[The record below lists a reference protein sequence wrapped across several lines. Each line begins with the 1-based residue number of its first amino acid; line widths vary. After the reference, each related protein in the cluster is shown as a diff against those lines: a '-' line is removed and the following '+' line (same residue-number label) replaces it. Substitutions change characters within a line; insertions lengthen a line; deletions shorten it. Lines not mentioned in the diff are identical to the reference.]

1 MRAVS
6 RKRATIFTILATLL
20 ISANVASAQIAPAGP
35 RIFIKG
41 VMLIDGTGAPMRGP
55 MNIVIAGDTIKQIEP
70 TTPTIAQSRPTSI
83 TLVPQPGDQII
94 DGTGKYVMPGIIE
107 AHMHYHA
114 PLPKAYV
121 YKLFLAHGVTSLRNV
136 DGRIRPDDDFPAT
149 MVAEAKRLRAGEELG
164 PRLWVY
170 AMWPEELTAPE
181 EAAPLIDRWA
191 KIGVDGVKIAFNGGL
206 YPDTFAAIAAAAK
219 RNNLGLAVHIAE
231 ARIPGVTA
239 LSVAQRATSIEHH
252 YGYAETALKAGDSP
266 DLPADYNYQDE
277 RQRFRTTLGIW
288 LQADV
293 HKLETQTVP
302 ALAALSRD
310 GEFTMV
316 PTMVVYEKQRDLTR
330 AANAPWLERY
340 TLPGLLKSWRTPKKT
355 VHGAIF
361 DRWTSLDE
369 AQAAQA
375 YVKWEDMIRLYREQG
390 GHVAVGSDSGGP
402 FQLFGFQTI
411 REMELLEQAGLTPLE
426 VIQSATMEGARAV
439 RATNLGVL
447 RPGYKA
453 DLLILDENPLA
464 DLKVLLG
471 DRPPVDEDGA
481 PQRRTLI
488 RSVILGGKIID
499 PDQLLADVEAMTK
512 ARVQTGAP

>member
-1 MRAVS
+1 MKVIFRT
-6 RKRATIFTILATLL
+6 RATILATLATLL
-20 ISANVASAQIAPAGP
+20 ISANVASAQIAPAEP
-35 RIFIKG
+35 RVFIKG

-55 MNIVIAGDTIKQIEP
+55 MNIVVQGDTIKQIEP
-70 TTPTIAQSRPTSI
+70 TTPNISQGRPTSI
-83 TLVPQPGDQII
+83 TLVPVPGDQII
-94 DGTGKYVMPGIIE
+94 DGSGKYVMPGIIE

-121 YKLFLAHGVTSLRNV
+121 YKLFLAHGVTSIRNM

-149 MVAEAKRLRAGEELG
+149 MVAEAKRLRAGEEFG

-181 EAAPLIDRWA
+181 DAAPLIDHWA
-191 KIGVDGVKIAFNGGL
+191 KLGVDGVKIAFNGGL
-206 YPDTFAAIAAAAK
+206 YPDTFAAIAKAAK

-239 LSVAQRATSIEHH
+239 LSVAQQATSIEHH

-266 DLPADYNYQDE
+266 DLPPDYNYQDE

-288 LQADV
+288 LQADL

-302 ALAALSRD
+302 QLAALSRD
-310 GEFTMV
+310 GDFTMV

-340 TLPGLLKSWRTPKKT
+340 TVPALLKRWRTPEKT

-426 VIQSATMEGARAV
+426 VIQSATQEGARVV
-439 RATNLGVL
+439 RAKNLGVL

-471 DRPPVDEDGA
+471 DRPPIDADGK

-488 RSVILGGKIID
+488 RSVILGGKVID

-512 ARVQTGAP
+512 PNAQTGTP